1 MRHMILSLAELP
13 LASVL
18 ILMQSTVF
26 AQQPGASTIDSL
38 TRQSTFIFRGTVEKI
53 AASTMPAVPASESTA
68 AVRVDELIDAPGAPP
83 DLAGKSIT
91 VKLLQPGSVKAG
103 EQWVFFA
110 KGWLFGN
117 SLAVIEVGR
126 VDGTTSAQTVR
137 GQVGNTRNLLADQ
150 ALQNRIAT
158 AEAVVLG
165 TVTSVRPAPIPHLK
179 TEHDPDWYEARLTI
193 QSVIKGRLPGPEV
206 TVLFPHTDDVMWRTA
221 PRFAPNQQGIWLL
234 HRNQARLPGIENR
247 FTALDPLDFR
257 PTDELDRVRRLG
269 DNLK

>member
-1 MRHMILSLAELP
+1 MSHMILSYAKLP
-13 LASVL
+13 LPTLL
-18 ILMQSTVF
+18 ILMQSAVF
-26 AQQPGASTIDSL
+26 AQPGATTIDSL

-53 AASTMPAVPASESTA
+53 PGSTMAPVPASESTA

-103 EQWVFFA
+103 EQWVFFS
-110 KGWLFGN
+110 KGWLMGN
-117 SLAVIEVGR
+117 SIAVIEVGR
-126 VDGTTSAQTVR
+126 VDGTTSTPTVR
-137 GQVGNTRNLLADQ
+137 GQVDNTRNLIADQ

-158 AEAVVLG
+158 AEAIVVG

-179 TEHDPDWYEARLTI
+179 TEHDPDWYEARIAI

-206 TVLFPHTDDVMWRTA
+206 TVLFPHTDDVMWATA
-221 PRFAPNQQGIWLL
+221 PRFSVNQQGIWLL

-257 PTDELDRVRRLG
+257 PTNEQDRVRRLS
-269 DNLK
+269 DNLR